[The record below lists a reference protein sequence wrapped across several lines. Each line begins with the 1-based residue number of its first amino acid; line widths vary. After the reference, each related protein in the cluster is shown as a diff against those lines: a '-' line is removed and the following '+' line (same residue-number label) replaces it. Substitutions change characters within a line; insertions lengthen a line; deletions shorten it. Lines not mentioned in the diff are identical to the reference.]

1 MKTFEERYTAWIDGQ
16 LSGEAL
22 AAFEKELAAHPEA
35 NEDRAAARKLGDL
48 LRSNPSAPS
57 LSNADF
63 FNLQLQQRIEA
74 EKPRASRAEPAR
86 GGGSFFLPI
95 SRLIWAGAACLAIAG
110 LLYKSIIPV
119 PVVPEPSNYFA
130 QVVETWPSDPSIY
143 ASTVYNPQDNVTVLW
158 LDGLDYMPGDQ
169 LALQ

>member
-16 LSGEAL
+16 LSGDAL
-22 AAFEKELAAHPEA
+22 VAFEQELAAHPEA

-48 LRSNPSAPS
+48 LRGHSTAPA

-63 FNLQLQQRIEA
+63 FSLQLQQRIAA
-74 EKPRASRAEPAR
+74 EMPRAPRAEPAR

-95 SRLIWAGAACLAIAG
+95 SRLIWAGAACLGIAA
-110 LLYKSIIPV
+110 LLFKSIIPA
-119 PVVPEPSNYFA
+119 PTVPEPSTYFA
-130 QVVETWPSDPSIY
+130 QVVEAWPSDPSIS

-158 LDGLDYMPGDQ
+158 LDGLDYMPSDQ
-169 LALQ
+169 LAL